1 MTTGRTDAPR
11 GAELAISRILKV
23 GVEASLALIVAGSL
37 LSFVQ
42 AGAYGPLPSDV
53 ARLTGPGGS
62 FPRTAVWL
70 AWGILHLRGQAVI
83 VSGLL
88 LLIATP
94 VLRVATSVVAFALER
109 DRAFV
114 AITAVVLLLLL
125 ASFALGGIV

>member
-1 MTTGRTDAPR
+1 MNKGQTEAPH
-11 GAELAISRILKV
+11 GAELAISRILKA
-23 GVEASLALIVAGSL
+23 GVEASLFLIATGSL

-42 AGAYGPLPSDV
+42 AGTYGSLPSDV
-53 ARLTGPGGS
+53 ARLTGPGGA
-62 FPRTAVWL
+62 FPRTAAWL
-70 AWGILHLRGQAVI
+70 AGGIVHLRGQAII

-94 VLRVATSVVAFALER
+94 VLRVAASVVAFALER

-125 ASFALGGIV
+125 ASFALGGFV